1 MHPVLRHMKA
11 SRHPDPNADS
21 MMEGESQGLARV
33 TTAPEQHP
41 RCTLKKDS
49 SVAMVPKQNVFRDSE
64 GTRGQGMRDV
74 SFRSGRDIE
83 LDSSRMISDE
93 DFEADEN
100 SPVSSARAHLQAA
113 DLVTAYEQT
122 VKQETNFQKTFNN
135 NVRTLVAREEVT
147 MGLMHLWDFVQAFFD
162 NPTSRSLT
170 AQLLLIAQ
178 HIREEG
184 IFKETLL
191 NITEPENRWL
201 SDLIN
206 ILQSIVVQE
215 RNLRLGEKVAA
226 INYSVV
232 TLGKFYARKIF
243 RSVFVPIDKEIKID
257 TFYMRMVLKVL
268 CLCDDLGVYRVDTMQ
283 RLVSNSRRREMT
295 DAELMYNLR
304 RALSE
309 GEEMGIDE
317 HDLWGRSFK
326 PELPTILEEED
337 DLNDSPYYSRHDGPQ
352 SYNPGIHPD
361 PTGQRQRL
369 GPRI

>member
-1 MHPVLRHMKA
+1 MRSPHSERRNITFQMHPVLRHMKA
-11 SRHPDPNADS
+11 SRHPDLSSDS
-21 MMEGESQGLARV
+21 VTDGESHGLARV
-33 TTAPEQHP
+33 TTNPEQHP
-41 RCTLKKDS
+41 RCSIKKDS
-49 SVAMVPKQNVFRDSE
+49 SVAIVPKQNVFRDAE
-64 GTRGQGMRDV
+64 GSKGQGIRDIR
-74 SFRSGRDIE
+74 FKSGRDISV
-83 LDSSRMISDE
+83 DTQRVISDD
-93 DFEADEN
+93 DFEYDEDCPI
-100 SPVSSARAHLQAA
+100 STAKAHLQAA

-122 VKQETNFQKTFNN
+122 TKQEANFQKSFNN

-147 MGLMHLWDFVQAFFD
+147 MGLMHLWDFVQAFFE

-178 HIREEG
+178 HVREEG

-206 ILQSIVVQE
+206 ILQSIIVQE
-215 RNLRLGEKVAA
+215 RCLRLGEKVAA

-243 RSVFVPIDKEIKID
+243 KSVFVPIDKEIKID

-268 CLCDDLGVYRVDTMQ
+268 CLCDDLGIYRVDTMQ

-295 DAELMYNLR
+295 DTELMYNLR

-309 GEEMGIDE
+309 GENLGIDKQ
-317 HDLWGRSFK
+317 DLRGRHYRPGLADIF
-326 PELPTILEEED
+326 EEEQED
-337 DLNDSPYYSRHDGPQ
+337 DLHNSPYYSNHDV
-352 SYNPGIHPD
+352 
-361 PTGQRQRL
+361 
-369 GPRI
+369 